1 MTRKILFSVLAFV
14 FTLSTVE
21 LLIAQPSPNA
31 LADQIKQ
38 LTESRLSGINSVEIV
53 TTTDMPMMPDEVV
66 NVYVKQI
73 VDGRAVLVQETDDDS
88 DHELVGGM
96 YDGSFEEIV
105 RGADSVSEDTYN
117 GTRVY
122 IVEIT
127 DRDLLNEYME
137 QDLDFDEE
145 DDIVIE
151 HATLWLD
158 RDKLVPLKMEYKSNP
173 SVGLTFRILAEDYQ
187 DHSGLPIAHH
197 LKIELDGMED
207 MFSEEEIAEAREMM
221 RQVEEQLAA
230 MPESQ
235 RRMIERQMEGQM
247 EQFEAMLEADSMSS
261 FSIKVKSVTVN

>member
-1 MTRKILFSVLAFV
+1 MTRKILLSV
-14 FTLSTVE
+14 FTLVFALSTVE
-21 LLIAQPSPNA
+21 LLKAQPSPNA

-38 LTESRLSGINSVEIV
+38 LTESRLSGINSIEIV

-66 NVYVKQI
+66 NVYVKQV

-96 YDGSFEEIV
+96 YDGSFEEII
-105 RGADSVSEDTYN
+105 RGADSVSEDSYN
-117 GTRVY
+117 GKRVY
-122 IVEIT
+122 KVEIS

-137 QDLDFDEE
+137 QDLDFDE

-158 RDKLVPLKMEYKSNP
+158 REKLVPLKMEYKSSP
-173 SVGLTFRILAEDYQ
+173 SVGITFRILAEDYQ
-187 DHSGLPIAHH
+187 EHSGLPIAHH
-197 LKIELDGMED
+197 IKIELDGLED
-207 MFSEEEIAEAREMM
+207 MFSDEEIAEAREMM
-221 RQVEEQLAA
+221 REIEEQLAA

-247 EQFEAMLEADSMSS
+247 EQFQAMLEAESMGS